1 MIFNLTNGGGTVNY
15 KYGVIRAD
23 AEKVKTITYDKY
35 AVADVGLTLP
45 AYNTTAQVI
54 QASSDLDTYTVDYT
68 NYNYYIL
75 ERFCSTPTY
84 NTAAN
89 AKGRVEYWFGS
100 YCYEITEIPANSFAT
115 QSKSKY
121 VTSRSVSL
129 YSAGGMPRLIYWSSS
144 TALAAYAT
152 AAYGTYQTATAPTLS
167 SGVITL
173 KSPAWGMRGHTTYFT
188 QTYMDAVTDIREQY
202 IIEVW
207 RVAKGGS
214 IDGWGLGSQM
224 QHIVSVINDTGTLT

>member
-1 MIFNLTNGGGTVNY
+1 MIFNLTSGGTVDY
-15 KYGVIRAD
+15 KWGVVRAD
-23 AEKVKTITYDKY
+23 AEKVKTITYDEY

-45 AYNTTAQVI
+45 AYDTTAQVI
-54 QASSDLDTYTVDYT
+54 QASSNLDTYTVDYT
-68 NYNYYIL
+68 NYNYFIL
-75 ERFCSTPTY
+75 ERFCSTPSYSVT
-84 NTAAN
+84 TK

-100 YCYEITEIPANSFAT
+100 YCYELADIPANSFAS
-115 QSKSKY
+115 QDKSKY
-121 VTSRSVSL
+121 VTSRSVSMAA
-129 YSAGGMPRLIYWSSS
+129 SGVFPRLIYWSSG
-144 TALAAYAT
+144 TALAAYNS
-152 AAYGTYQTATAPTLS
+152 AAYGTYQTVTAPAIS

-214 IDGWGLGSQM
+214 IDGWGVRSQM
-224 QHIVSVINDTGTLT
+224 QHIVDVINSTGTLT